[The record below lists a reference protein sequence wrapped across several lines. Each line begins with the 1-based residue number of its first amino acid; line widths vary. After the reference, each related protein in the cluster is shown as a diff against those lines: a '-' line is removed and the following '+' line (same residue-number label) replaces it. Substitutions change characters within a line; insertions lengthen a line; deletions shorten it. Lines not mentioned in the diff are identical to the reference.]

1 MISKF
6 SLILSQ
12 NVSCSTKI
20 TVCELCENGESMFQ
34 KFIDEVNFSGSYSN
48 ELAGAI
54 KCLEHAA
61 DLIRLPKNKFRQIE
75 GVSVKCKVYEA
86 KYGSIRIY
94 HFEEKYTGRIIVI
107 GGYKVNQNKDIKKV
121 ERIIK
126 EYQNEANK

>member
-1 MISKF
+1 MSKF

-20 TVCELCENGESMFQ
+20 TVFELCENGNSMFQ
-34 KFIDEVNFSGSYSN
+34 EFIDEVNYLGNCNN

-61 DLIRLPKNKFRQIE
+61 DLRRLPKNKFRQIE

-107 GGYKVNQNKDIKKV
+107 GGFKVNQNKDIKKV
-121 ERIIK
+121 ERLIK
-126 EYQNEANK
+126 EYQNESNK